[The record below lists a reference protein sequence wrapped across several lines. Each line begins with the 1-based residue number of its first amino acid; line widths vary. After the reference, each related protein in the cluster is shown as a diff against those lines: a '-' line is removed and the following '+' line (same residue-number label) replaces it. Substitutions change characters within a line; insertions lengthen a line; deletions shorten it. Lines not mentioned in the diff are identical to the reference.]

1 MLTLRRSIR
10 KDTLLVVC
18 PIASAI
24 TIRDISDADRYVN
37 DDEHVWRRIEMDHPE
52 CQLIRVKWGEAIRK
66 EDV

>member
-1 MLTLRRSIR
+1 MLTLPRPIH

-24 TIRDISDADRYVN
+24 TIRDISDADRYAR
-37 DDEHVWRRIEMDHPE
+37 DDERIWRRIERNHPE
-52 CQLIRVKWGEAIRK
+52 CQLIRIRWGDAIRK